1 MENYPKNTVQNIV
14 YPFYIK
20 GSDFKELSIKAKEI
34 KEWIANNGQ
43 ELKDF
48 IYRHRNHYALNNYQE
63 VHLNDMSRTIS
74 KVDIV
79 FREPLEKI
87 KDFKDDLN
95 KIRNNIIALEK
106 VLENNKIEIKNDMI
120 QAQKYKQKQFIKE
133 QEEIKKERID
143 FANNLKEDIGLDM
156 DQIQDEQVRAME
168 DVAEI
173 DKKME
178 KVVSKFRKDKLLI
191 KDIEVIGIDND
202 FLENA
207 NQYELKQLIK
217 YLIVDEK
224 LVKNTIKA
232 QWDTNTDNKL
242 IGIKGINIQIKG
254 VK

>member
-1 MENYPKNTVQNIV
+1 MSDIVKNTVQNIV

-20 GSDFKELSIKAKEI
+20 GNDFKELSIKAKDI
-34 KEWIANNGQ
+34 KEWIIKNGQ

-48 IYRHRNHYALNNYQE
+48 IFRHRNHYALNNYQE
-63 VHLNDMSRTIS
+63 VHLNDMPRTIS
-74 KVDIV
+74 KVDFV

-87 KDFKDDLN
+87 KAFKDDLN
-95 KIRNNIIALEK
+95 KIRNNIISLEK

-133 QEEIKKERID
+133 QEEIKNERIE

-178 KVVSKFRKDKLLI
+178 KVVSKFRKDKLKNDQIIIKGFKKEISAFDLFALLEKDLI
-191 KDIEVIGIDND
+191 LLNEKEIKNIVKKQYEENNFLGISGIEIEV
-202 FLENA
+202 
-207 NQYELKQLIK
+207 QK
-217 YLIVDEK
+217 
-224 LVKNTIKA
+224 
-232 QWDTNTDNKL
+232 
-242 IGIKGINIQIKG
+242 
-254 VK
+254 

>member
-1 MENYPKNTVQNIV
+1 MSDIVKNTVQNIV

-20 GSDFKELSIKAKEI
+20 GNDFKELSIKAKDI
-34 KEWIANNGQ
+34 KEWIIKNGQ

-48 IYRHRNHYALNNYQE
+48 IFRHRNHYALNNYQE
-63 VHLNDMSRTIS
+63 VHLNDMPRTIS

-87 KDFKDDLN
+87 KAFKDDLN
-95 KIRNNIIALEK
+95 KIRNNIISLEK

-133 QEEIKKERID
+133 QEEIKNERIE

-178 KVVSKFRKDKLLI
+178 KVVSKFRKYKLKNDQIIIKGFKKEISAFDLFALLEKDLI
-191 KDIEVIGIDND
+191 LLNEKEIKNIVKKQYEENNFLGISGIEIEV
-202 FLENA
+202 
-207 NQYELKQLIK
+207 QK
-217 YLIVDEK
+217 
-224 LVKNTIKA
+224 
-232 QWDTNTDNKL
+232 
-242 IGIKGINIQIKG
+242 
-254 VK
+254 

>member
-1 MENYPKNTVQNIV
+1 MSDIVKNTVQNIV

-20 GSDFKELSIKAKEI
+20 GNDFKELSIKAKDI
-34 KEWIANNGQ
+34 KEWIIKNGQ

-48 IYRHRNHYALNNYQE
+48 IFRHRNHYALNNYQE
-63 VHLNDMSRTIS
+63 VHLNDMPRTIS

-87 KDFKDDLN
+87 KAFKDDLN
-95 KIRNNIIALEK
+95 KIRNNIISLEK

-133 QEEIKKERID
+133 QEEIKNERIE
-143 FANNLKEDIGLDM
+143 FANNLTEDIGLDM

-178 KVVSKFRKDKLLI
+178 KVVSKFRKDKLKNDQIIIKGFKKEISAFDLFALLEKNLI
-191 KDIEVIGIDND
+191 LLNEKEIKNIVKKQYEENNFLGISGIEIEV
-202 FLENA
+202 
-207 NQYELKQLIK
+207 QK
-217 YLIVDEK
+217 
-224 LVKNTIKA
+224 
-232 QWDTNTDNKL
+232 
-242 IGIKGINIQIKG
+242 
-254 VK
+254 

>member
-1 MENYPKNTVQNIV
+1 MSDIVKNTVQNIV

-20 GSDFKELSIKAKEI
+20 GNDFKELSIKAKDI
-34 KEWIANNGQ
+34 KEWIIKNGQ

-48 IYRHRNHYALNNYQE
+48 IFRHRNHYALNNYQE
-63 VHLNDMSRTIS
+63 VHLNDMPRTIS

-87 KDFKDDLN
+87 KAFKDDLN
-95 KIRNNIIALEK
+95 KIRNNIISLEK

-133 QEEIKKERID
+133 QEEIKNERIE

-178 KVVSKFRKDKLLI
+178 KVVSKFRKDKLKNDQIIIKGFKKEISAFDLFALLEKDLI
-191 KDIEVIGIDND
+191 LLNEKEIKNIVKKQYEENNFLGISGIEIEV
-202 FLENA
+202 
-207 NQYELKQLIK
+207 QK
-217 YLIVDEK
+217 
-224 LVKNTIKA
+224 
-232 QWDTNTDNKL
+232 
-242 IGIKGINIQIKG
+242 
-254 VK
+254 

>member
-1 MENYPKNTVQNIV
+1 MSDIVKNTVQNIV

-20 GSDFKELSIKAKEI
+20 GNDFKELSIKAKDI
-34 KEWIANNGQ
+34 KEWIIKNGQ

-48 IYRHRNHYALNNYQE
+48 IFRHRNHYALNNYQE
-63 VHLNDMSRTIS
+63 VHLNDMPRTIS

-79 FREPLEKI
+79 FRKPLEKI
-87 KDFKDDLN
+87 KAFKDDLN
-95 KIRNNIIALEK
+95 KIRNNIISLEK

-133 QEEIKKERID
+133 QEEIKNERIE

-178 KVVSKFRKDKLLI
+178 KVVSKFRKDKL
-191 KDIEVIGIDND
+191 KND
-202 FLENA
+202 
-207 NQYELKQLIK
+207 QI
-217 YLIVDEK
+217 I
-224 LVKNTIKA
+224 
-232 QWDTNTDNKL
+232 
-242 IGIKGINIQIKG
+242 IKGFKKEISAFDLFALLEKDLI
-254 VK
+254 